1 MLEITAKVDKR
12 VKDYEMLSKG
22 DFVVVGVSGGADS
35 MFLLNYLIGKREE
48 LELNLSVANV
58 EHGIRGQES
67 VADSE
72 FVKKYCEEHNVNF
85 KSISIDAV
93 NESKALGMGVEEY
106 SRQRRYEFFNTFNEL
121 YNNKKQIILSSD
133 QPPKELQSLNER
145 IRSRFECGIPIDIHE
160 PDYETRMAILKTK
173 AEMDHLND
181 IPEEVFQYIAENVT
195 NNIRELEGALHKIGI
210 FSKLMKEEVTLE
222 TAKESLKDL
231 INKEKNETITGETI
245 LKTVSE
251 HMNIS
256 PDDIRSKKR
265 SQDIA
270 TARQVVMYLCRKLTV
285 MSLQSAGNIV
295 GGRDHTTVIN
305 GINRVE
311 AKRKEDPA
319 FNNTIETIIKKLDT
333 NA

>member
-1 MLEITAKVDKR
+1 MALNKKPVTGM
-12 VKDYEMLSKG
+12 KDIMPEEMAIR
-22 DFVVVGVSGGADS
+22 DYVIGVIKET
-35 MFLLNYLIGKREE
+35 YGKFGFTPIETPCME
-48 LELNLSVANV
+48 NIANLSSKQGGENEKLIFKVLK
-58 EHGIRGQES
+58 RGE
-67 VADSE
+67 
-72 FVKKYCEEHNVNF
+72 K
-85 KSISIDAV
+85 
-93 NESKALGMGVEEY
+93 
-106 SRQRRYEFFNTFNEL
+106 
-121 YNNKKQIILSSD
+121 
-133 QPPKELQSLNER
+133 LN
-145 IRSRFECGIPIDIHE
+145 
-160 PDYETRMAILKTK
+160 
-173 AEMDHLND
+173 
-181 IPEEVFQYIAENVT
+181 
-195 NNIRELEGALHKIGI
+195 
-210 FSKLMKEEVTLE
+210 LE